1 MLGGVKMSVL
11 KKEKVRWD
19 KEYFEYNCLIYEITH
34 FIELE
39 QNKNCL
45 DMEYSHK
52 YILINK
58 WIYWKAKY

>member
-1 MLGGVKMSVL
+1 MSVL

-39 QNKNCL
+39 
-45 DMEYSHK
+45 
-52 YILINK
+52 
-58 WIYWKAKY
+58 